1 MAKRRTWWT
10 REFKLA
16 AIARVET
23 AATVEG
29 LAAELG
35 VNRSQ
40 LLKWRRAYEQGG
52 SEARKFPGQMSGIA
66 PPVQVPLAD
75 AAGPLMAD

>member
-10 REFKLA
+10 REVKLA
-16 AIARVET
+16 AIARLET
-23 AATVEG
+23 AATMEG

-40 LLKWRRAYEQGG
+40 LLK
-52 SEARKFPGQMSGIA
+52 
-66 PPVQVPLAD
+66 
-75 AAGPLMAD
+75 